1 MTKRPLILATFAALA
16 ALTVAAAPA
25 LAQKRATPGQGSQ
38 QSAPS
43 GSVGRITPQQMV
55 SILRERGMRAEL
67 VTQNN
72 TPRIRTMFG
81 QRRVTVFFY
90 ACNDGGCQS
99 IQYRALYERNDRFTL
114 AFVNAWNY
122 EKRFAKTYLDSD
134 NDLVLEW
141 DVDFDGGVSV
151 EFISESVNTFRTMIN
166 VFDRFTP
173 RDASAR
179 GGDGGTARPEGG
191 RRGGGAEDGARRGGS
206 GGGDQGGSGDGA
218 RRGGG
223 SGDGDQGGSG
233 DGARSGGG
241 GGGGETAPPADPAP
255 RGSGGKNTGNPNPGE
270 RRT

>member
-25 LAQKRATPGQGSQ
+25 TAQKRTTPSQGGQ
-38 QSAPS
+38 QSAPT
-43 GSVGRITPQQMV
+43 GTVGRITPQQMM
-55 SILRERGMRAEL
+55 SILRDRGMRAEIS
-67 VTQNN
+67 TQNN
-72 TPRIRTMFG
+72 NTRIRAMFG

-99 IQYRALYERNDRFTL
+99 IQYRAVYERNDRFTL

-122 EKRFAKTYLDSD
+122 EKRFAKAYLDGD

-151 EFISESVNTFRTMIN
+151 EAISESVNTFRTMIN

-179 GGDGGTARPEGG
+179 SGGGDGGTARPEGG
-191 RRGGGAEDGARRGGS
+191 RRGGGTEDGARRG
-206 GGGDQGGSGDGA
+206 
-218 RRGGG
+218 GGG

-233 DGARSGGG
+233 DGARSGGSGVG
-241 GGGGETAPPADPAP
+241 GGGGETQPADPAP
-255 RGSGGKNTGNPNPGE
+255 RGTGGKNTGNPTE

>member
-25 LAQKRATPGQGSQ
+25 TAQKRTTPSQGGQ
-38 QSAPS
+38 QSAPT
-43 GSVGRITPQQMV
+43 GTVGRITPQQMM
-55 SILRERGMRAEL
+55 SILRDRGMRAEIS
-67 VTQNN
+67 TQNN
-72 TPRIRTMFG
+72 NTRIRAMFG

-99 IQYRALYERNDRFTL
+99 IQYRAVYERNDRFTL

-122 EKRFAKTYLDSD
+122 EKRFAKAYLDGD

-151 EFISESVNTFRTMIN
+151 EAISESVNTFRTMIN

-179 GGDGGTARPEGG
+179 SGGGDGGNVVWMDECDLAL
-191 RRGGGAEDGARRGGS
+191 ARR
-206 GGGDQGGSGDGA
+206 
-218 RRGGG
+218 
-223 SGDGDQGGSG
+223 
-233 DGARSGGG
+233 
-241 GGGGETAPPADPAP
+241 
-255 RGSGGKNTGNPNPGE
+255 
-270 RRT
+270 